1 MIENTR
7 LWDVGFIRSL
17 VNAEDAAKILKTL
30 NLESIHHDKLSW
42 NHEKNGVYSVQ
53 SGYCLSLHHQNTS
66 FGEYAGIVYLR
77 GCASII
83 VVLTV
88 HITVFCVIQVQRTAF
103 TYFSIA
109 QIRQH
114 MGLWSWISQGLIGM
128 EGISDIMFNILQLP
142 NAELILFGEMSA
154 DYVWL
159 FVNG

>member
-1 MIENTR
+1 MSIWDHNWLGDGSFISKPTDLYHELEDLTVADLMIENTR

-114 MGLWSWISQGLIGM
+114 MGLWS
-128 EGISDIMFNILQLP
+128 
-142 NAELILFGEMSA
+142 
-154 DYVWL
+154 
-159 FVNG
+159 